1 MTTVTI
7 TNTFSAG
14 NIISSSQMNANFTDV
29 VNGFASSLGVNGAES
44 MTGPIKHSDGSAA
57 SPSLSFSSDTNTG
70 LFWKSADKIGISAG
84 GSEVGYFGATAFEWL
99 QTIELGHATDTTLA
113 RVSAGV
119 VSIEG
124 SNILLASNIGSTVQA
139 YDAELA
145 ALAGLTSAADKLPY
159 FTGSG
164 TAAVTAFTSFAR
176 TLVDD
181 TDAAAAQG
189 TLGLTIATQAEMET
203 ATATN
208 RTVSPGRQHFHPGH
222 PKAGGFFDGTGT
234 PAFAAGDYGMGAI
247 TDVATGRYTL
257 NFDTAFSSTNFWISL
272 ATEFDIAG
280 NGQLIGEQSTVA
292 RTESTIQ
299 IVTQSVSNSDND
311 LDKNNFAAW
320 GDYA

>member
-29 VNGFASSLGVNGAES
+29 VNGFASTLGVNGAES

-57 SPSLSFSSDTNTG
+57 SPSMSFSSDTNTG
-70 LFWKSADKIGISAG
+70 LFWKSADKIGIAVG
-84 GSEVGYFGATAFEWL
+84 GSEVGFFGATAFEWL

-124 SNILLASNIGSTVQA
+124 SNILLASAIGSTVQA

-164 TAAVTAFTSFAR
+164 TAALADFTSFAR

-181 TDAAAAQG
+181 TTAAAAVA
-189 TLGLTIATQAEMET
+189 TLGGADQAAMEVETASRIVTADVMHFGPSAAKLWACVTEAAGVYTLAASYNVTGITDNGTGNITVTIATDLSSANYALL
-203 ATATN
+203 ATAGARGAGN
-208 RTVSPGRQHFHPGH
+208 QQQVAASPINL
-222 PKAGGFFDGTGT
+222 
-234 PAFAAGDYGMGAI
+234 AAGAFDVILTNIDDTPNLVDTSFYVAI
-247 TDVATGRYTL
+247 FG
-257 NFDTAFSSTNFWISL
+257 
-272 ATEFDIAG
+272 DI
-280 NGQLIGEQSTVA
+280 
-292 RTESTIQ
+292 
-299 IVTQSVSNSDND
+299 
-311 LDKNNFAAW
+311 
-320 GDYA
+320 